1 MAISLFLC
9 ALERMF
15 EMTTTQIRAFLDT
28 PHEALFDVLAH
39 RPRNGSLS
47 SLIASLRSAIVLD
60 FLEYTRFKICTPWG

>member
-39 RPRNGSLS
+39 RPRNGSHL
-47 SLIASLRSAIVLD
+47 LPD
-60 FLEYTRFKICTPWG
+60 CFLEVGDCPGLS